1 MTGLNWDD
9 LRYVAELARCGS
21 LSETARRLKA
31 DHATVGRRIAALE
44 QALGLKLFDRMP
56 RGYVLTEAGA
66 RIVRQVAD
74 VESAVFAVERA
85 AAGAADT
92 ISGVVRISA
101 PPALA
106 SHWLVPR
113 LAPLR
118 RQHPALELDMVGETG
133 TADLARREAD
143 IALRLSRPAGEGL
156 VARKLG
162 DLRYGLYGARAYVE
176 AIAPS
181 DWQFIG
187 YDEEL
192 AGVPQQR
199 WLDGY
204 VTGRAY
210 ALRSNDLA
218 SLIAAASAG
227 IGLAAVPH
235 ILAADAGDLTCVT
248 DAPEASRALWMVVH
262 RDLRRSARVRA
273 TMDYLI
279 EIASALRA

>member
-1 MTGLNWDD
+1 MTRLDWND

-31 DHATVGRRIAALE
+31 DHSTVGRRIAALE

-56 RGYVLTEAGA
+56 RGYVLTETGA
-66 RIVRQVAD
+66 RIVAQVAG

-92 ISGVVRISA
+92 ISGIVRISA
-101 PPALA
+101 PPAFA
-106 SHWLVPR
+106 SHWLVPL

-118 RQHPALELDMVGETG
+118 RQHPALELDIVGETG
-133 TADLARREAD
+133 AADLTRREAD

-162 DLRYGLYGARAYVE
+162 DLRYGLYGARTYLDAT
-176 AIAPS
+176 ADS

-192 AGVPQQR
+192 ANVPQQQ
-199 WLDGY
+199 WLDAH
-204 VTGRAY
+204 VAGRSY

-218 SLIAAASAG
+218 SLIAAARAG
-227 IGLAAVPH
+227 MGLAAVPH
-235 ILAADAGDLTCVT
+235 ILAAGAAELVCVAE
-248 DAPEASRALWMVVH
+248 APQATRALWMVVH
-262 RDLRRSARVRA
+262 PDLRRAPRVRA
-273 TMDYLI
+273 TMDHLV
-279 EIASALRA
+279 EIARALHG